1 MFGATHVLQ
10 WRAQKVATLRGGA
23 NPESA
28 SQFGLESETRLYE
41 VGFASNRA
49 SAMTR

>member
-10 WRAQKVATLRGGA
+10 WHVQRAATMRMGA
-23 NPESA
+23 NPQNM
-28 SQFGLESETRLYE
+28 SQFGLESVTRLYE

-49 SAMTR
+49 SAMAR